1 MTSPAPRPAPALP
14 HARRLLARG
23 FTLIELMITVAIVGI
38 LAAVAL
44 PSYQSYLLRGELP
57 EAFSQL
63 SNYRVQMEQYYQ
75 DNRHYGSGSTCAG
88 GAISASPNG
97 SKFFTYTCA
106 LGASDQA
113 YTLTATGKG
122 TRTTGYTYTLTEA
135 NVQATTRFKGSTVS
149 GKTCWLLRGGEC

>member
-1 MTSPAPRPAPALP
+1 MKRPVSPSS
-14 HARRLLARG
+14 LARG

-44 PSYQSYLLRGELP
+44 PSYSDYLRRGEVP
-57 EAFSQL
+57 EAFTLL

-75 DNRHYGSGSTCAG
+75 DNRNYGSGSTCAG
-88 GAISASPNG
+88 GAIAANPSG

-106 LGASDQA
+106 LGATDQA

-122 TRTTGYTYTLTEA
+122 TRTTGHIYTLTES
-135 NVQATTRFKGSTVS
+135 NVQATTRFKGSAVS
-149 GKTCWLLRGGEC
+149 GKACWLLRGGEC